1 MVERKVLR
9 KKSIYMLNKPRQLF
23 PQLPCHH
30 LWAHTGSG
38 HGRHGGHLW
47 TWQHGVHSLTK
58 ADLAI
63 GIATWL
69 RVPAADSKTNTEPLI
84 CYHSPEWSASRLIT
98 PDCSVVKETAF
109 VLTGK
114 DTLYEDLP
122 SLNTMLLPKLPPWTY
137 KMPYP
142 LVANPAVLL
151 GKELTS
157 EQMKWGKEPMLMEF
171 LVLPHSPQAWSSW
184 PNIMVHGLLKT
195 RLWHQLG
202 GNILQSWGKVLL
214 DITYAQISV

>member
-1 MVERKVLR
+1 
-9 KKSIYMLNKPRQLF
+9 MLNKPRQLF

-122 SLNTMLLPKLPPWTY
+122 SLNTMLLPKLPSMDLQNGSSTV
-137 KMPYP
+137 M
-142 LVANPAVLL
+142 VLHTAFL
-151 GKELTS
+151 LIKELTLQQTKCS
-157 EQMKWGKEPMLMEF
+157 NW
-171 LVLPHSPQAWSSW
+171 LVLMDFTSFTISS
-184 PNIMVHGLLKT
+184 IILK
-195 RLWHQLG
+195 QL
-202 GNILQSWGKVLL
+202 V
-214 DITYAQISV
+214 